1 MAEILGLDVLL
12 AQIMLALGLAM
23 VIGNGFAI
31 WRNARGRPPAGGRG
45 AYRPGRAW
53 FLLATGALISAW
65 ATAGMVT

>member
-53 FLLATGALISAW
+53 FLLAAGALISAW